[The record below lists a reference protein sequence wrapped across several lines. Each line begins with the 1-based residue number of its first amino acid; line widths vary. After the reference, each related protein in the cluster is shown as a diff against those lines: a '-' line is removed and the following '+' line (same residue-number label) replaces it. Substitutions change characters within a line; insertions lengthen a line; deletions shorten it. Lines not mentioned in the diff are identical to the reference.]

1 MLSTDFLRAPGGRD
15 SSEAY
20 RRIYAAPLS
29 RERIDHLLYLDSK
42 TYLPSDIMTKVD
54 RMSMAHSLEAREPL
68 LDHKLIEF
76 VAQIPASLKLRGL
89 EAKSILKR
97 AVRGL
102 VPDEIIDRKKQGFD
116 VPLLKWFKE
125 DLRAMLLDTLTGS
138 RARQRGYFK
147 PGAVEAILD
156 EHMRGR
162 RDNSRHLWGLLT
174 LELWHRQFIDRQ
186 PEAAYAGAKQIELG
200 LVASGNGA

>member
-1 MLSTDFLRAPGGRD
+1 
-15 SSEAY
+15 
-20 RRIYAAPLS
+20 
-29 RERIDHLLYLDSK
+29 
-42 TYLPSDIMTKVD
+42 MTKVD

-116 VPLLKWFKE
+116 VPILKWFKE
-125 DLRAMLLDTLTGS
+125 DLRDLLCDTLTSS
-138 RARQRGYFK
+138 RARQRGYFN

-156 EHMRGR
+156 EHLRGR

-174 LELWHRQFIDRQ
+174 LELWHQSFIDRR
-186 PEAAYAGAKQIELG
+186 PEAVSRSAKRVELDLAAVGDVAQAGSFYHVED
-200 LVASGNGA
+200 